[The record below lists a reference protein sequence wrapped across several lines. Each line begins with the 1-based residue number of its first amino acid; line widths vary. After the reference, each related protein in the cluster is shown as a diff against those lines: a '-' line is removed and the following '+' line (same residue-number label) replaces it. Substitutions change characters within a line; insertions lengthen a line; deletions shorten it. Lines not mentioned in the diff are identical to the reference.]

1 MVKAPCIKVPNILG
15 QMIIQLSN
23 ELQIIDKSLKIMCI
37 KNHIFIPLIRK
48 FSMMEIVSLLKHVD
62 GVELTMGNF
71 QEKRNRPRSIQEALQ
86 GKIPPHLYMY
96 LPHSMDVI
104 GRVAIIQI
112 PPQLENYEVLVGEA
126 IIEIHKNV
134 NTVLV
139 KKGAI
144 SGAFRLRNFKIIAGI
159 GVTETEYREH
169 GCIFHLDPTKV
180 YFSPRLSQERWRIAQ
195 QVRKEET
202 VIDMFAG
209 VGPFSI
215 LIGKKCSNVRIF
227 AIDINLDAF
236 NYLKRNIIA
245 NRLHDQI
252 FPLFGDARKIIERN
266 YVGIADR
273 VIMNLPEQS
282 IKYID
287 VACKALKSTGGILHY
302 YSFEA
307 EPNTLENVMRKL
319 SKAISRTGRSIEDFS
334 DIRLVKAIAPYEW
347 QVAVDAIIH

>member
-1 MVKAPCIKVPNILG
+1 MIKTPCIKIPSILG

-23 ELQIIDKSLKIMCI
+23 EMQIIDKNLKI
-37 KNHIFIPLIRK
+37 KSTENHVFIPLIKK
-48 FSMMEIVSLLKHVD
+48 FSMKEIVSLLKFAD
-62 GVELTMGNF
+62 GIELTNENF
-71 QEKRNRPRSIQEALQ
+71 QEKRNRPKSIQEALQ
-86 GKIPPHLYMY
+86 GKIPHPLHMY

-112 PPQLENYEVLVGEA
+112 PPQLKNYEVLVGKT
-126 IIEIHKNV
+126 IIKLHKNI

-144 SGAFRLRNFKIIAGI
+144 SGKFRLRNFKIIAGI
-159 GVTETEYREH
+159 DVTETEYREH

-180 YFSPRLSQERWRIAQ
+180 YFSPRLSQERWRISQ

-227 AIDINLDAF
+227 AIDINIDAF
-236 NYLKRNIIA
+236 NYLKKNIIA
-245 NRLHDQI
+245 NRLHEQI
-252 FPLFGDARKIIERN
+252 FPLYGDARKIIEGN

-287 VACKALKSTGGILHY
+287 VACKALKITGGTLHY

-307 EPNTLENVMRKL
+307 EPNILENVMKKL
-319 SKAISRTGRSIEDFS
+319 SKAVSKTGRNIKNYS
-334 DIRLVKAIAPYEW
+334 DIRLIKAIAPHEW
-347 QVAVDAIIH
+347 QVAVDAVIH

>member
-1 MVKAPCIKVPNILG
+1 MVKTPCIKIPNVLG
-15 QMIIQLSN
+15 QMIIQRSN
-23 ELQIIDKSLKIMCI
+23 ELKIIDKNLKIISI
-37 KNHIFIPLIRK
+37 KDYILIPLIRK
-48 FSMMEIVSLLKHVD
+48 FSMIEIVSLLKHTD
-62 GVELTMGNF
+62 GVELTLGNF
-71 QEKRNRPRSIQEALQ
+71 KEKRNRPKSITEVLQ
-86 GKIPPHLYMY
+86 GKIPPSLHMY

-112 PPQLENYEVLVGEA
+112 PPQLENYEVLVGKA
-126 IIEIHKNV
+126 ILKLHKNIY
-134 NTVLV
+134 TVLV

-144 SGAFRLRNFKIIAGI
+144 SGAFRLRNFKIIAGLD
-159 GVTETEYREH
+159 VPETEYREH
-169 GCIFHLDPTKV
+169 GCVFHLDPTKV

-236 NYLKRNIIA
+236 NYLKQNIIA
-245 NRLHDQI
+245 NRLHDRI
-252 FPLFGDARKIIERN
+252 FPLYGDARKIIEGN

-282 IKYID
+282 LKYID
-287 VACKALKSTGGILHY
+287 VACKALKIKGGIIHY

-307 EPNTLENVMRKL
+307 EPNILENVMKTL
-319 SKAISRTGRSIEDFS
+319 SKAVSRTGRNIKKIS

-347 QVAVDAIIH
+347 QVAVDVVIH

>member
-1 MVKAPCIKVPNILG
+1 MVNAPCIKIPNILG
-15 QMIIQLSN
+15 QIIIQLSN
-23 ELQIIDKSLKIMCI
+23 ELQIIDKNLKIMSI
-37 KNHIFIPLIRK
+37 DDHILIPLIRK
-48 FSMMEIVSLLKHVD
+48 FSMMEIVSLFKD
-62 GVELTMGNF
+62 TNGIELTMGNF
-71 QEKRNRPRSIQEALQ
+71 QEQRNRTRSIQEALR
-86 GKIPPHLYMY
+86 GKIPPELYMY
-96 LPHSMDVI
+96 LPHSMDII
-104 GRVAIIQI
+104 GRVAIIEL
-112 PPQLENYEVLVGEA
+112 PSHLENYEVLVGKA
-126 IIEIHKNV
+126 IVEIHKNIK
-134 NTVLV
+134 TVLV

-144 SGAFRLRNFKIIAGI
+144 SGAFRLRKFKIIAGLDI
-159 GVTETEYREH
+159 TETEYREH

-236 NYLKRNIIA
+236 HYLKRNIIA

-252 FPLFGDARKIIERN
+252 IPHHGDAREIIKGN
-266 YVGIADR
+266 YIGVADR

-282 IKYID
+282 INYID
-287 VACKALKSTGGILHY
+287 IACKALKTTGGIVHY

-307 EPNTLENVMRKL
+307 EPNTSENVMRKL
-319 SKAISRTGRSIEDFS
+319 SKAVSRTGRNIEKFS
-334 DIRLVKAIAPYEW
+334 DIRLVKAVSPHQW
-347 QVAVDAIIH
+347 QVAVDAVIR